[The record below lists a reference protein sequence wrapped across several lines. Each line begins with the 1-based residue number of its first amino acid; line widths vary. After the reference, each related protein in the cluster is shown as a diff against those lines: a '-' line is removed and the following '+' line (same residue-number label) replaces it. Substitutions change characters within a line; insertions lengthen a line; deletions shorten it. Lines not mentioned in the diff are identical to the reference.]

1 MEAHVALLIAL
12 ATFLV
17 SALLFLVLWLVLG
30 SPTQQAIVRN
40 RVEAVRKAERR
51 GEIAVNLELLRDELV
66 SSVPLLNRLMM
77 SLSWTPRVQSFI
89 TQAGLKTKAGKILL
103 LSAVIG
109 LAAYIVADHFLGY
122 AIVAGVIG
130 LLATTFPLM
139 VVAWRRKR
147 RMRKF
152 EERFPEALDLLGRA
166 VRAGHAFT
174 TGLEIV
180 SKESAEPVAG
190 EFRAC
195 FEEQNF
201 GLPMRDALL
210 NMAERIP
217 LVDVRFF
224 VTALL
229 VQKETGGNL
238 AEILDELARVIR
250 DRFRIYREV
259 QVKTAQGRLTAVI
272 LIALPIFMLIAL
284 EMVNPSYVRVLF
296 NDPLGPTLLGVAAV
310 MQLIGSIV
318 IWRIV
323 HIEV

>member
-1 MEAHVALLIAL
+1 VALLIAVT
-12 ATFLV
+12 TFLV
-17 SALLFLVLWLVLG
+17 AAILFVALWMFLG
-30 SPTQQAIVRN
+30 APTQQEVVSSRMQ
-40 RVEAVRKAERR
+40 AVRKAERR
-51 GEIAVNLELLRDELV
+51 REIAVDLDLLRDEMI

-77 SLSWTPRVQSFI
+77 NLSWTAKIQTMI
-89 TQAGLKTKAGKILL
+89 AQAGLKTKAGKVLL
-103 LSAVIG
+103 ICGIVGLMAFLIADQFLHRPLVAV
-109 LAAYIVADHFLGY
+109 LV
-122 AIVAGVIG
+122 G
-130 LLATTFPLM
+130 LLATAIPLAVISSM
-139 VVAWRRKR
+139 RKR
-147 RMRKF
+147 RMRRF
-152 EERFPEALDLLGRA
+152 EEGFPNALDLLGRA

-180 SKESAEPVAG
+180 AKESPEPVAG

-195 FEEQNF
+195 FEEQNY
-201 GLPMRDALL
+201 GLPMRDALI
-210 NMAERIP
+210 NMTERMP

-259 QVKTAQGRLTAVI
+259 SVKTAQGRLTAMI
-272 LIALPIFMLIAL
+272 LIALPIFMLFAL
-284 EMVNPSYVRVLF
+284 EAANPAYVQVLF
-296 NDPLGPTLLGVAAV
+296 KDPVGPPILAVAGILQV
-310 MQLIGSIV
+310 IGSIL

>member
-1 MEAHVALLIAL
+1 MEAHVALLIGL
-12 ATFLV
+12 VTFLV
-17 SALLFLVLWLVLG
+17 SAILFLMIWLLLG
-30 SPTQQAIVRN
+30 SQTQQDVVRK

-51 GEIAVNLELLRDELV
+51 GDISVELELLRDEML
-66 SSVPLLNRLMM
+66 SSVPMLNRLMIN
-77 SLSWTPRVQSFI
+77 LSWTAKVQSLI
-89 TQAGLKTKAGKILL
+89 AQAGLKTKAGKVILV
-103 LSAVIG
+103 STVVG
-109 LAAYIVADHFLGY
+109 LATYMVSDHFLHHMIP
-122 AIVAGVIG
+122 ASIIG
-130 LLATTFPLM
+130 LLAAAVPLAI
-139 VVAWRRKR
+139 VAWKRQR
-147 RMRKF
+147 RMRQF
-152 EERFPEALDLLGRA
+152 EQRFPEALDLLGRA

-180 SKESAEPVAG
+180 SKESSEPVAG

-210 NMAERIP
+210 NMAERMP

-238 AEILDELARVIR
+238 AEVLDELARVIR

-259 QVKTAQGRLTAVI
+259 KVKTAQGRLTAII
-272 LIALPIFMLIAL
+272 LIALPVFMLLAL
-284 EMVNPSYVRVLF
+284 QGVNPSYVRVLF
-296 NDPLGPTLLGVAAV
+296 TDPLGPMVLGIAAI
-310 MQLIGSIV
+310 MQLIGSIL

>member
-1 MEAHVALLIAL
+1 MALLIAL

-130 LLATTFPLM
+130 LLATTFPVM
-139 VVAWRRKR
+139 VVAWKRKR

-310 MQLIGSIV
+310 TQLIGSIV

>member
-1 MEAHVALLIAL
+1 VALLIAL

-51 GEIAVNLELLRDELV
+51 GEIAVNLELLRDEMV

-77 SLSWTPRVQSFI
+77 NLSWTPRVQSFI

-180 SKESAEPVAG
+180 SKESAEPIAG